1 MVAAISSK
9 ALAGRDVLANHNGG
23 RASREIPDILAAMF
37 VQKSCVDIPGFM
49 ERTDEA
55 GRAFIEAV
63 AKADPM
69 IVVWI
74 AAAVAHVKPV
84 S

>member
-1 MVAAISSK
+1 
-9 ALAGRDVLANHNGG
+9 
-23 RASREIPDILAAMF
+23 
-37 VQKSCVDIPGFM
+37 M